1 MATRQGLTGSLTQ
14 YGDDTRRAL
23 ISNAVPTSM
32 FSHRW
37 FSNMNTTC
45 TIKSAPPRTPEVMNL
60 LSSKHGW
67 LFKRNEQGVWQRR
80 YCCVVP
86 HTFLY
91 YFDSEPQQT
100 NDSSLQYLGDGSSN
114 INDATPVGI
123 IDLECYSHVNRLSV
137 EDNIMELK
145 GDSITN
151 PDLRSFLFKGEN
163 KKHCEEWTSAF
174 LTDRHQALRD
184 EREALRE
191 VCDSFPLQLANM
203 NNMIKEAEAK
213 AEQKQSETYRI
224 RSLMEEGRKQILT
237 RIREGLEA
245 LPNITSSKHSSE
257 DRSSSNTNN
266 LRRTQQQH
274 YKEDKATLSFKTKL
288 HQHQAAS
295 IARLDSLG
303 THRFMGDAVESVSV
317 LVELVNTIV
326 AEYQDSYLQSY
337 NLSQDIYLK
346 SKTDNEQ
353 LQQHLSELQ
362 KSSQQ
367 REASLEKSVSELEAT
382 VQKLSK
388 ENADLTSMLTNVQ
401 LETSIHAKNNKE
413 KLAVLSEHKKILKKE
428 VIDLRAALGEIKS
441 ELDVVSHQ
449 KAQLEGRYKR
459 EKSRRAGLQ
468 EN

>member
-1 MATRQGLTGSLTQ
+1 
-14 YGDDTRRAL
+14 
-23 ISNAVPTSM
+23 
-32 FSHRW
+32 
-37 FSNMNTTC
+37 
-45 TIKSAPPRTPEVMNL
+45 
-60 LSSKHGW
+60 
-67 LFKRNEQGVWQRR
+67 
-80 YCCVVP
+80 
-86 HTFLY
+86 
-91 YFDSEPQQT
+91 
-100 NDSSLQYLGDGSSN
+100 
-114 INDATPVGI
+114 
-123 IDLECYSHVNRLSV
+123 
-137 EDNIMELK
+137 
-145 GDSITN
+145 
-151 PDLRSFLFKGEN
+151 
-163 KKHCEEWTSAF
+163 
-174 LTDRHQALRD
+174 
-184 EREALRE
+184 
-191 VCDSFPLQLANM
+191 
-203 NNMIKEAEAK
+203 
-213 AEQKQSETYRI
+213 
-224 RSLMEEGRKQILT
+224 MEEGRKQILT

-245 LPNITSSKHSSE
+245 LPNIPSSKHSSE

-274 YKEDKATLSFKTKL
+274 YKEDKATLSFKIKL

-388 ENADLTSMLTNVQ
+388 ENANLTSMLTNVQ

-413 KLAVLSEHKKILKKE
+413 KLAVLSEHKKILKKRKKKKKKE
-428 VIDLRAALGEIKS
+428 VIDLRAALEEINS